1 MVGKHYICR
10 KIMGMKIL
18 LIIIGILLFLFG
30 ILDMMNEEEK
40 LANITRP
47 LYEFLGG
54 LILIML
60 GFLI

>member
-1 MVGKHYICR
+1 
-10 KIMGMKIL
+10 MGMKIL

-30 ILDMMNEEEK
+30 MLDMMNEEEK

-60 GFLI
+60 GFSI

>member
-1 MVGKHYICR
+1 MS
-10 KIMGMKIL
+10 MKIL

-54 LILIML
+54 LVLIML